1 MRKMWLTYSTVKDFK
16 IPLMAPKTFGIL
28 GWIFSQSLTF
38 PFLLLF
44 TFDPYEENEIYIS
57 VSF

>member
-28 GWIFSQSLTF
+28 GCIFSQNLTF

-44 TFDPYEENEIYIS
+44 TFDPYEVNEI
-57 VSF
+57 